1 MKLKYLFPF
10 SIAEY
15 LKVFAY
21 YVIFFAVLFFSSF
34 IISAHTSSL
43 LLSAGRERAVL
54 YFLSIIT
61 LFAFLAILN
70 FFVFNLMIGLAYSEI
85 AKIKFSWRIVLK
97 FMLTFFIL
105 LLIFA
110 IPLLFSIR
118 LLEDKNPAAFPVT
131 IVVFFAILHFS
142 NLSYLFVALT
152 GKTFEGIKKGFK
164 FGTVKIKKL
173 LIPYAFVIVVLFI
186 FSLITKLLKDF
197 EFISIL
203 VSGVLISWMALF
215 VCRNIIKNQAKKK

>member
-34 IISAHTSSL
+34 IISAYTSSL

-118 LLEDKNPAAFPVT
+118 LWEDK
-131 IVVFFAILHFS
+131 
-142 NLSYLFVALT
+142 
-152 GKTFEGIKKGFK
+152 K
-164 FGTVKIKKL
+164 
-173 LIPYAFVIVVLFI
+173 
-186 FSLITKLLKDF
+186 
-197 EFISIL
+197 
-203 VSGVLISWMALF
+203 
-215 VCRNIIKNQAKKK
+215 